1 MKTVYLSPS
10 TQDKNIGYADYGTEE
25 IRMNQIADEVQ
36 KVLKEHRVIV
46 YRNNL
51 EMTLKDIV
59 KDSNS
64 KKPDIHFAI
73 HSNACNGVSR
83 GCEIFCHKFGG
94 NGEKLAKA
102 VYSEIEPLTPTKDR
116 GIKEGANRFGK
127 DKPLYETAYTFA
139 PAALVEVAFH
149 DNPKDAEWIISNI
162 TSIGIAIAKGILN
175 YFEIPFQQQ
184 VNPAE
189 TEIDWLAKNGVISS
203 PMYWKSKLMDVDYLD
218 CLFIQMYKKMK
229 GIGD

>member
-10 TQDKNIGYADYGTEE
+10 TQEKNVGVNNYGTEE
-25 IRMNQIADEVQ
+25 IRMNQIADVVQ
-36 KVLKEHRVIV
+36 KVLKGHGVIV
-46 YRNNL
+46 YRNKP
-51 EMTLKDIV
+51 EMALKEVV

-64 KKPDIHFAI
+64 KKPNIHFAI
-73 HSNACNGVSR
+73 HSNACNGISR

-102 VYSEIEPLTPTKDR
+102 VYSELEPLTPTKDR
-116 GIKEGANRFGK
+116 GVKEGANRFGK

-149 DNPKDAEWIISNI
+149 DNPEDTEWIVDNI
-162 TSIGIAIAKGILN
+162 TAIGSAIAKGILN
-175 YFEIPFQQQ
+175 YFDIPFQQS

-189 TEIDWLAKNGVISS
+189 TAIDWLAKNGVISS
-203 PMYWKSKLMDVDYLD
+203 PMYWKSKLKDTNYLD
-218 CLFIQMYKKMK
+218 CLFIQVYKKMK
-229 GIGD
+229 GLGD

>member
-10 TQDKNIGYADYGTEE
+10 TQDKNVGVANYGTEE
-25 IRMNQIADEVQ
+25 IRMNQICDFVQ
-36 KVLKEHRVIV
+36 KVLKEHGVIV
-46 YRNNL
+46 YRNKP
-51 EMTLKDIV
+51 EMTLKEVV

-83 GCEIFCHKFGG
+83 GCEIFCHKLGG

-127 DKPLYETAYTFA
+127 DKPLYETAYTNA
-139 PAALVEVAFH
+139 PAALIEVAFH
-149 DNPKDAEWIISNI
+149 DNPKDAEWIINNI
-162 TSIGIAIAKGILN
+162 EAIATAIAKGILN
-175 YFEIPFQQQ
+175 YFEIPFQLP

-189 TEIDWLAKNGVISS
+189 TAIDWLAKNGVISS
-203 PMYWKSKLMDVDYLD
+203 PMYWKSKLNDVDYLD
-218 CLFIQMYKKMK
+218 CLFIQIHNKIWK
-229 GIGD
+229 GF